1 MRAPVRLSD
10 LHTRAEA
17 VQYLKQACL
26 DQLQES
32 IMQKTPPNEE
42 ITGDLRVRQAF
53 RLVLSPAEQRAFFHA
68 IVRDQRY
75 WPRIKSLFGSPPFS
89 FLLPEDEGLLRA
101 GGICR
106 NRAHLAAIDSSVSKA
121 SDFGAGHFYDHFERL
136 YRVVA
141 NPASKTAVPWR
152 GISEQTKIVMDVRL
166 KQYTHKAK
174 MDILRGEARTE
185 QVALMF
191 PRPGEKV
198 RLHLSS
204 VLEEAPRQSSSDS
217 TSGAKN
223 EEDGTSLL
231 VQVVSGFQKAKQS
244 PVARLVMLVLRRG

>member
-1 MRAPVRLSD
+1 
-10 LHTRAEA
+10 
-17 VQYLKQACL
+17 
-26 DQLQES
+26 
-32 IMQKTPPNEE
+32 MQKASPNEE
-42 ITGDLRVRQAF
+42 ITGDMRVRQAF

-75 WPRIKSLFGSPPFS
+75 WPRIRSLFGSPPFS

-106 NRAHLAAIDSSVSKA
+106 NRSNLAAVDSSVSKI

-141 NPASKTAVPWR
+141 NPAAKTAVPWR
-152 GISEQTKIVMDVRL
+152 GIAVQTKLVMDVRL

-174 MDILRGEARTE
+174 VDILRGETRTA

-191 PRPGEKV
+191 PRPSEKI
-198 RLHLSS
+198 RIHLSS

-217 TSGAKN
+217 IAGGSTN
-223 EEDGTSLL
+223 EGELGTSLL

-244 PVARLVMLVLRRG
+244 PVARLVVLVLRKG